1 MGSQNLVVCTAGDG
15 RLTIAGSGAWT
26 ADNATRLES
35 SIDDARPNDA
45 PSLEIDM
52 GDVKEFDTYGAWIL
66 ERLMRGD
73 GRPRQVSLLR
83 LPEKFHDL
91 VADVRRTNRSAP
103 LPSHRGPWPL
113 ARLADIGR
121 GVELAGAEA
130 FRLAAMVG
138 ALVVL
143 FGGAL
148 LAPRR
153 YRLTSIVHHLDR
165 VGVRAVP
172 IIVLITLLIGAI
184 IAQQGFFHFRQ
195 FGADD
200 YVVDLVGILTLREIG
215 VLIVS
220 IMVAGRSGS
229 SYTAELG
236 SMKMREEIDALRTM
250 GRNPLEVLVLPR
262 IIALVVALPL
272 LTLIG
277 AMAALVGGGIVAS
290 IYGGMEPSLY
300 IARLRESVSITDFEV
315 GLIKAPFM
323 ALVIGLV
330 ACTEGFQV
338 LGSAE
343 SLGARTTS
351 SVVKAIFL
359 VIVLDGIFAMF
370 FSSMGM

>member
-1 MGSQNLVVCTAGDG
+1 MDLQSLVVCTAGEG

-35 SIDDARPNDA
+35 CIDDARPNDA
-45 PSLEIDM
+45 SMLEIDM

-73 GRPRQVSLLR
+73 GRPRQVSLVR
-83 LPEKFHDL
+83 LPEKFHGL
-91 VADVRRTNRSAP
+91 VEDVRRTNRSAP
-103 LPSHRGPWPL
+103 APPLRVAWPL

-121 GVELAGAEA
+121 GVEVVGAEA
-130 FRLAAMVG
+130 LRLAAMVG

-148 LAPRR
+148 VAPRR
-153 YRLTSIVHHLDR
+153 FRLTSIVHHLDR
-165 VGVRAVP
+165 VGVRSVP
-172 IIVLITLLIGAI
+172 IIILITLLIGAI
-184 IAQQGFFHFRQ
+184 IAQQGFFHFRR

-250 GRNPLEVLVLPR
+250 GRDPLEVLVLPR

-272 LTLIG
+272 LALIG
-277 AMAALVGGGIVAS
+277 SLAALIGGGIVAA
-290 IYGGMEPSLY
+290 IYGMEPGLY
-300 IARLRESVSITDFEV
+300 VARLRESVSISDFEV
-315 GLIKAPFM
+315 GMIKAPFM

-338 LGSAE
+338 RGSAE

>member
-1 MGSQNLVVCTAGDG
+1 MESQNFVVGTAREGQ
-15 RLTIAGSGAWT
+15 LSIAASGAWT
-26 ADNATRLES
+26 ADNAARLES
-35 SIDDARPNDA
+35 GIDEMRPDEA
-45 PSLEIDM
+45 PRLQIDM
-52 GDVKEFDTYGAWIL
+52 GDVEEFDTFGAWIL

-73 GRPRQVSLLR
+73 GRPREVSLVR
-83 LPEKFHDL
+83 LPDQFRDL
-91 VADVRRTNRSAP
+91 VEDVRQTNRRVPAP
-103 LPSHRGPWPL
+103 RRRIGWPVTGL
-113 ARLADIGR
+113 VEIGR
-121 GVELAGAEA
+121 GVEEAGAA
-130 FRLAAMVG
+130 SLRLAAMVG

-143 FGGAL
+143 SGAAL
-148 LAPRR
+148 VAPRR
-153 YRLTSIVHHLDR
+153 FRAASIVNQLDR
-165 VGVRAVP
+165 VGLRSVP

-236 SMKMREEIDALRTM
+236 AMKMREEIDALRTM
-250 GRNPLEVLVLPR
+250 GRDPLEVLVMPR
-262 IIALVVALPL
+262 VFALVVALPL
-272 LTLIG
+272 LALIG
-277 AMAALVGGGIVAS
+277 SIAALVGGGIVAA
-290 IYGGMEPSLY
+290 IYGMEPSLF
-300 IARLRESVSITDFEV
+300 IARLREAVSISDFEV
-315 GLIKAPFM
+315 GMIKAPFM

-338 LGSAE
+338 RGSSE
-343 SLGARTTS
+343 SLGARTTA

-370 FSSMGM
+370 FSSIGM

>member
-1 MGSQNLVVCTAGDG
+1 MGSQSLVICTAGAEQ
-15 RLTIAGSGAWT
+15 LTIAGAGAWT
-26 ADNATRLES
+26 ADNAARLEAC
-35 SIDDARPNDA
+35 IDDARPNDA
-45 PSLEIDM
+45 SRLEVDM
-52 GDVKEFDTYGAWIL
+52 GEVEEFDTYGAWIL

-73 GRPRQVSLLR
+73 GRPRQVSLVR
-83 LPEKFHDL
+83 LPEKFHGL
-91 VADVRRTNRSAP
+91 VEDVRRTNRSAP
-103 LPSHRGPWPL
+103 APPLRVACPL

-121 GVELAGAEA
+121 GVEVVGAEA
-130 FRLAAMVG
+130 LRLAAMVG

-148 LAPRR
+148 VAPRR
-153 YRLTSIVHHLDR
+153 FRLTSIVHHLDR
-165 VGVRAVP
+165 VGVRSVP
-172 IIVLITLLIGAI
+172 IIILITLLIGAI
-184 IAQQGFFHFRQ
+184 IAQQGFFHFRR

-250 GRNPLEVLVLPR
+250 GRDPLEVLVLPR

-272 LTLIG
+272 LALIG
-277 AMAALVGGGIVAS
+277 SLAALIGGGIVAS
-290 IYGGMEPSLY
+290 IYGMEPGLY
-300 IARLRESVSITDFEV
+300 VARLRESVSISDFEV
-315 GLIKAPFM
+315 GMIKAPFM

-338 LGSAE
+338 RGSAE

>member
-1 MGSQNLVVCTAGDG
+1 MDLQSLVVCTAGEG

-35 SIDDARPNDA
+35 CIDDARPNDA
-45 PSLEIDM
+45 SMLEIDM

-73 GRPRQVSLLR
+73 GRPRQVSLVR
-83 LPEKFHDL
+83 LPEKFHGL
-91 VADVRRTNRSAP
+91 VEDVRRTNRSAP
-103 LPSHRGPWPL
+103 APPLRVAWPL

-121 GVELAGAEA
+121 GVEVVGAEA
-130 FRLAAMVG
+130 LRLAAMVG

-148 LAPRR
+148 VAPRR
-153 YRLTSIVHHLDR
+153 FRLTSIVHHLDR
-165 VGVRAVP
+165 VGVRSVP
-172 IIVLITLLIGAI
+172 IIILITLLIGAI
-184 IAQQGFFHFRQ
+184 IAQQGFFHFRR

-236 SMKMREEIDALRTM
+236 SMKMREEIDALRAM
-250 GRNPLEVLVLPR
+250 GRDPLEVLVLPR

-272 LTLIG
+272 LALIG
-277 AMAALVGGGIVAS
+277 SLAALIGGGIVAS
-290 IYGGMEPSLY
+290 IYGMEPGLY
-300 IARLRESVSITDFEV
+300 VARLRESVSISDFEV
-315 GLIKAPFM
+315 GKIKAPFM

-338 LGSAE
+338 RGSAE

>member
-1 MGSQNLVVCTAGDG
+1 MGSQSLVVCTAGEG
-15 RLTIAGSGAWT
+15 RLTIAGLGAWT
-26 ADNATRLES
+26 ADNATRLEAC
-35 SIDDARPNDA
+35 IDSAHPNDA
-45 PSLEIDM
+45 SKLEIDM

-73 GRPRQVSLLR
+73 GRPRQVSLVR

-91 VADVRRTNRSAP
+91 VEDVRRTNRSAP
-103 LPSHRGPWPL
+103 APLQRIVWPL

-121 GVELAGAEA
+121 GVEAAGAEVL
-130 FRLAAMVG
+130 RLAAMVG

-143 FGGAL
+143 FGAAL

-153 YRLTSIVHHLDR
+153 FRLTSIVHHLDR
-165 VGVRAVP
+165 VGLRSVP
-172 IIVLITLLIGAI
+172 IIILITLLIGSI
-184 IAQQGFFHFRQ
+184 IAQQGFFHFRR

-272 LTLIG
+272 LALIG
-277 AMAALVGGGIVAS
+277 AMAALIGGGIVAS
-290 IYGGMEPSLY
+290 IYGMEPNLY
-300 IARLRESVSITDFEV
+300 VARLREAVSISDFEV
-315 GLIKAPFM
+315 GMIKAPFM

-338 LGSAE
+338 RGSAE

>member
-1 MGSQNLVVCTAGDG
+1 MGSQSLVVCTAGEG
-15 RLTIAGSGAWT
+15 RLTIAGLGAWT

-35 SIDDARPNDA
+35 CIDSAHPNDA
-45 PSLEIDM
+45 SKLEIDM

-73 GRPRQVSLLR
+73 GRPRQVSLVR

-91 VADVRRTNRSAP
+91 VEDVRRTNRSAP
-103 LPSHRGPWPL
+103 APLQRIVWPL

-121 GVELAGAEA
+121 GVEAAGAEVL
-130 FRLAAMVG
+130 RLAAMVG

-143 FGGAL
+143 FGAAL

-153 YRLTSIVHHLDR
+153 FRLTSIVHHLDR
-165 VGVRAVP
+165 VGLRSVP
-172 IIVLITLLIGAI
+172 IIILITLLIGSI
-184 IAQQGFFHFRQ
+184 IAQQGFFHFRR

-272 LTLIG
+272 LALIG
-277 AMAALVGGGIVAS
+277 AMAALIGGGIVAS
-290 IYGGMEPSLY
+290 IYGMEPNLY
-300 IARLRESVSITDFEV
+300 VARLREAVSISDFEV
-315 GLIKAPFM
+315 GMIKAPFM

-338 LGSAE
+338 RGSAE

>member
-1 MGSQNLVVCTAGDG
+1 MGSQTLVVCTAGEG
-15 RLTIAGSGAWT
+15 RLTIAGLGAWT

-35 SIDDARPNDA
+35 RIDEARPNDA
-45 PSLEIDM
+45 ARLEIDI
-52 GDVKEFDTYGAWIL
+52 GDVEEFDTYGAWIL

-73 GRPRQVSLLR
+73 GRPRQVSLVR

-91 VADVRRTNRSAP
+91 VEDVRRTNRSAP
-103 LPSHRGPWPL
+103 ARPQRIAWPL
-113 ARLADIGR
+113 ALLANVGR
-121 GVELAGAEA
+121 GVEVAGAEA
-130 FRLAAMVG
+130 LRLAAMVG
-138 ALVVL
+138 GLVVL

-153 YRLTSIVHHLDR
+153 FRLTSIVHHLDR
-165 VGVRAVP
+165 VGLRSVP
-172 IIVLITLLIGAI
+172 IIILITLLIGSI
-184 IAQQGFFHFRQ
+184 IAQQGFFHFRR

-272 LTLIG
+272 LALIG
-277 AMAALVGGGIVAS
+277 AMAALIGGGIVAS
-290 IYGGMEPSLY
+290 IYGMEPNLY
-300 IARLRESVSITDFEV
+300 VARLREAVSISDFEV
-315 GLIKAPFM
+315 GMIKAPFM

-338 LGSAE
+338 RGSAE

>member
-1 MGSQNLVVCTAGDG
+1 MGSHSLVVCTAGDG

-35 SIDDARPNDA
+35 SIDIARPNDA
-45 PSLEIDM
+45 PRLEIDM

-73 GRPRQVSLLR
+73 GRPRQVSLVR

-91 VADVRRTNRSAP
+91 VEDVRRTNRSVPAP
-103 LPSHRGPWPL
+103 PQRVAWPL
-113 ARLADIGR
+113 GRLADIGR

-130 FRLAAMVG
+130 LRLAAMIG

-143 FGGAL
+143 FGAAL

-153 YRLTSIVHHLDR
+153 FRLTSIVHHLDR
-165 VGVRAVP
+165 VGVRSVP
-172 IIVLITLLIGAI
+172 IIILITLLIGAI

-236 SMKMREEIDALRTM
+236 SMKMREEVDALRTM
-250 GRNPLEVLVLPR
+250 GRDPLEVLVLPR

-272 LTLIG
+272 LALIG
-277 AMAALVGGGIVAS
+277 AMAALIGGGIVAS
-290 IYGGMEPSLY
+290 IYGMEPNLY
-300 IARLRESVSITDFEV
+300 VARLREAVSISDFEV
-315 GLIKAPFM
+315 GMIKAPFM

-338 LGSAE
+338 RGSAE

>member
-1 MGSQNLVVCTAGDG
+1 MGSQSLVVCTAGEG
-15 RLTIAGSGAWT
+15 RLTIAGLGAWT
-26 ADNATRLES
+26 ADNATRLEAC
-35 SIDDARPNDA
+35 IDSAHPNDA
-45 PSLEIDM
+45 SKLEIDM

-73 GRPRQVSLLR
+73 GRPRQVSLVR

-91 VADVRRTNRSAP
+91 VEDVRRTNRSAP
-103 LPSHRGPWPL
+103 EPLQRIVWPL

-121 GVELAGAEA
+121 GVEAAGAEVL
-130 FRLAAMVG
+130 RLAAMVG

-143 FGGAL
+143 FGAAL

-153 YRLTSIVHHLDR
+153 FRLTSIVHHLDR
-165 VGVRAVP
+165 VGLRSVP
-172 IIVLITLLIGAI
+172 IIILITLLIGSI
-184 IAQQGFFHFRQ
+184 IAQQGFFHFRR

-272 LTLIG
+272 LALIG
-277 AMAALVGGGIVAS
+277 AMAALIGGGIVAS
-290 IYGGMEPSLY
+290 IYGMEPNLY
-300 IARLRESVSITDFEV
+300 VARLREAVSISDFEV
-315 GLIKAPFM
+315 GMIKAPFM

-338 LGSAE
+338 RGSAE

>member
-1 MGSQNLVVCTAGDG
+1 MGSQNLVVCRAGEG
-15 RLTIAGSGAWT
+15 RLTIAGLGAWT

-35 SIDDARPNDA
+35 CIDNARPNDA
-45 PSLEIDM
+45 PRLEIDM
-52 GDVKEFDTYGAWIL
+52 GDVEEFDTYGAWIL

-73 GRPRQVSLLR
+73 GRPRQVSLVR

-91 VADVRRTNRSAP
+91 VEGVRRTNRSAP
-103 LPSHRGPWPL
+103 AGPQRVAWPL
-113 ARLADIGR
+113 ALLANIGR
-121 GVELAGAEA
+121 GVEVAGAEA
-130 FRLAAMVG
+130 LRLAAMVG
-138 ALVVL
+138 ALVAL
-143 FGGAL
+143 FGRAL
-148 LAPRR
+148 VAPRR
-153 YRLTSIVHHLDR
+153 FRLTSIVHHLDR

-172 IIVLITLLIGAI
+172 IIILITLLIGAI
-184 IAQQGFFHFRQ
+184 IAQQGFFHFRR

-250 GRNPLEVLVLPR
+250 GRGPLEVLVLPR

-277 AMAALVGGGIVAS
+277 AMAALIGGGIVAS
-290 IYGGMEPSLY
+290 IYGMEPSLY
-300 IARLRESVSITDFEV
+300 VARLREVVSISDFEV
-315 GLIKAPFM
+315 GMIKAPFM

-338 LGSAE
+338 RGSAE